1 MSGRTLRVLHVIE
14 AMDRGGGESLV
25 VEHARHAGPGVEVL
39 VCALNR
45 GGPALEAARAAG
57 ARTFV
62 LQGRGRLARIGRLA
76 GLLREEAVTVVNGHN
91 PTGGLAAALAARL
104 AGVRAVLRTEHSLHY
119 AGRHSAAWPVL
130 EQVAT
135 ALTAS
140 IVCVCETVR
149 ESHVTRFP
157 RAARR
162 FVTVRNGI
170 SAAAAPRPRA
180 EARADLG
187 LGLQERMALTVGS
200 LTPQKAQHVLL
211 EAFARVAVDVPGSC
225 LLIAGE
231 GPLRSTLEARRDA
244 LGLAGSVRFLG
255 AREDVADL
263 LAAADVFVL
272 SSRREGLPVTLLE
285 AMRAGRAV
293 ATTRA
298 GGCAEAVVDGDT
310 GLLVPVDD
318 AAALGAALGA
328 LLADP
333 GRCARL
339 GETGRERWAREFT
352 AERMVL
358 ETEGIYQAVLAAG
371 GTGR

>member
-1 MSGRTLRVLHVIE
+1 MSGRALRVMHVIE
-14 AMDRGGGESLV
+14 AMDRGGGESVV

-130 EQVAT
+130 ERIAT
-135 ALTAS
+135 ALTTRV
-140 IVCVCETVR
+140 VCVCETVR
-149 ESHVTRFP
+149 ESHVARFP

-170 SAAAAPRPRA
+170 SAAPVPRPRA
-180 EARADLG
+180 EVRTELG
-187 LGLQERMALTVGS
+187 LGPQERVALTVGS

-211 EAFARVAVDVPGSC
+211 EAFARVAADVPGSR
-225 LLIAGE
+225 LLVAGE

-244 LGLAGSVRFLG
+244 LGLGESVRFLG
-255 AREDVADL
+255 AREDVGDL
-263 LAAADVFVL
+263 LGAADVFTL

-293 ATTRA
+293 GVTRA
-298 GGCAEAVVDGDT
+298 GGCAEAVTEGVSGA
-310 GLLVPVDD
+310 LVPVDD
-318 AAALGAALGA
+318 VAALGRSLGA
-328 LLADP
+328 LFADP

-339 GETGRERWAREFT
+339 GEAGRARWAREFT

-358 ETEGIYQAVLAAG
+358 ETESLYETALAAAVG
-371 GTGR
+371 AA

>member
-1 MSGRTLRVLHVIE
+1 MSGQTLRVLHVIE
-14 AMDRGGGESLV
+14 AMDCGGGQSVV

-62 LQGRGRLARIGRLA
+62 LQGRSRLARMGRLA
-76 GLLREEAVTVVNGHN
+76 GLLRKEAVTVVNGHN
-91 PTGGLAAALAARL
+91 PTAGMAAALAARL
-104 AGVRAVLRTEHSLHY
+104 AGVHAVLRTEHSLHY
-119 AGRHSAAWPVL
+119 AGRRSAAWPVL
-130 EQVAT
+130 GQVAT
-135 ALTAS
+135 AFTTNV
-140 IVCVCETVR
+140 VCVCETVR
-149 ESHVTRFP
+149 ESHVKRFP

-170 SAAAAPRPRA
+170 SAAPAARPRA
-180 EARADLG
+180 QVRATLG
-187 LGLQERMALTVGS
+187 LGPQERVALTVGS

-244 LGLAGSVRFLG
+244 LGLAESVRFLG
-255 AREDVADL
+255 AREDVDDL
-263 LAAADVFVL
+263 LAAADVFTL

-285 AMRAGRAV
+285 AMRAGRAAV
-293 ATTRA
+293 VTRA
-298 GGCAEAVVDGDT
+298 GGCAEAVTEGIS
-310 GLLVPVDD
+310 GALVPVDD
-318 AAALGAALGA
+318 APALGAALGA

-333 GRCARL
+333 GRCVRL
-339 GETGRERWAREFT
+339 GEAGRERWAREFT

-358 ETEGIYQAVLAAG
+358 ETERLYEAALAASG
-371 GTGR
+371 GGR

>member
-1 MSGRTLRVLHVIE
+1 MSGRALRVLHVIE
-14 AMDRGGGESLV
+14 AMDRGGAESLV

-57 ARTFV
+57 ARTVV
-62 LQGRGRLARIGRLA
+62 LQGRDRLARIARLA
-76 GLLREEAVTVVNGHN
+76 ALLRDESVTVVNGHN

-119 AGRHSAAWPVL
+119 AGRHSAAWPLL
-130 EQVAT
+130 ERVAT
-135 ALTAS
+135 ALTTRV
-140 IVCVCETVR
+140 VCVCETVR
-149 ESHVTRFP
+149 ESHVTRLR

-170 SAAAAPRPRA
+170 SAAPAPLPRA
-180 EARADLG
+180 QARAALG
-187 LGLQERMALTVGS
+187 LGPEERVALTVGS

-211 EAFARVAVDVPGSC
+211 EAFARVAADVPGSR

-231 GPLRSTLEARRDA
+231 GPLRPALEAQRDA
-244 LGLAGSVRFLG
+244 LGLSGSVRFVG

-263 LAAADVFVL
+263 LAAADVFTL

-293 ATTRA
+293 VVTRA
-298 GGCAEAVVDGDT
+298 GGCAEAVTEEISGA
-310 GLLVPVDD
+310 LVPVDD
-318 AAALGAALGA
+318 AGALGAALGA

-339 GETGRERWAREFT
+339 GEAGRERWAREFT

-358 ETEGIYQAVLAAG
+358 ETEQLYESALAASEEE
-371 GTGR
+371 R

>member
-1 MSGRTLRVLHVIE
+1 MSGPTLRVLHVIE
-14 AMDRGGGESLV
+14 AMDRGGGESMV
-25 VEHARHAGPGVEVL
+25 VEHARHAGPGIEVL

-130 EQVAT
+130 ERVAT
-135 ALTAS
+135 ALTTS
-140 IVCVCETVR
+140 VVCVCETVR
-149 ESHVTRFP
+149 ESHATRFP

-162 FVTVRNGI
+162 FVTVLNGI
-170 SAAAAPRPRA
+170 SVAPPLP
-180 EARADLG
+180 ARAQARAALG
-187 LGLQERMALTVGS
+187 LGPQERVALTVGS

-211 EAFARVAVDVPGSC
+211 EAFARVVADVPGSC

-231 GPLRSTLEARRDA
+231 GPLRSALEARRDA
-244 LGLAGSVRFLG
+244 LGLTESVRFLG

-263 LAAADVFVL
+263 LLAADVFTL

-285 AMRAGRAV
+285 AMRAGRAAV
-293 ATTRA
+293 VTRA
-298 GGCAEAVVDGDT
+298 GGCAEAVTEGVSGA
-310 GLLVPVDD
+310 LVPVD
-318 AAALGAALGA
+318 AAASLGAALGA

-333 GRCARL
+333 GRCARM
-339 GETGRERWAREFT
+339 GEAGRARWAREFT

-358 ETEGIYQAVLAAG
+358 ETERLYEAALAAAG
-371 GTGR
+371 GAR